1 MARAK
6 KAAPDAAEKT
16 EVTAAT
22 AAPETTAKAE
32 TKSAAAENQTAAS
45 YIYVGVSLP
54 GIPAN
59 TTITGNIPT
68 KLDVPFVRELVI
80 PTEALSEFI
89 KKKSVTNSREAF
101 CYRKSV
107 EYAKELSK

>member
-1 MARAK
+1 MAKAK
-6 KAAPDAAEKT
+6 KAATDAAETK
-16 EVTAAT
+16 VTAAT
-22 AAPETTAKAE
+22 AAPETEAKAE
-32 TKSAAAENQTAAS
+32 TKGAAAETHKTAH
-45 YIYVGVSLP
+45 IYVGVSLP

-59 TTITGNIPT
+59 TTITGKIPA

-80 PTEALSEFI
+80 PIDELPEFI

-101 CYRKSV
+101 CYRKSA